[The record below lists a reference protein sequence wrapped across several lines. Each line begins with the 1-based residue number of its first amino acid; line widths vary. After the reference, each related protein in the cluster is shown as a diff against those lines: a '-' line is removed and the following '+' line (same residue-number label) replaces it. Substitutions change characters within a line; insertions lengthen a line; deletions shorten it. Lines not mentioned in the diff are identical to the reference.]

1 VLTLSETGIPFDRV
15 GGHGMF
21 AQWGTM
27 FRQDMQAWGEL
38 VRTAG
43 ITPD

>member
-1 VLTLSETGIPFDRV
+1 MARHVRAV
-15 GGHGMF
+15 
-21 AQWGTM
+21 GTM